1 MSLWKLGTFYGWPSS
16 MNALPLHVA
25 MLLKEKGKKMQYAM
39 ELGCY
44 AQHKRAESMVKV
56 KTERQDP
63 RLGHKTCRN

>member
-1 MSLWKLGTFYGWPSS
+1 